1 VECPRFRGHLACPPN
16 RGLSINDNQGHAA
29 GDALLRDVPTAIT
42 STLRSYD
49 VTVRW
54 GGDEFV
60 CALSDVTLEPATVPG
75 LESGVKAITTGRV
88 HTCALTSEGAVE
100 CWGGNDRG
108 QLGDGTK
115 KVRSS
120 PENVLGLKNVEVVSI
135 AAGDQHT
142 CAITSTGELMCWGFG
157 ACGQLGTLSEAAP
170 LIPIPQHCST
180 A

>member
-1 VECPRFRGHLACPPN
+1 M
-16 RGLSINDNQGHAA
+16 
-29 GDALLRDVPTAIT
+29 PTAIT

-157 ACGQLGTLSEAAP
+157 ACGQLGHGERKSRLKPVTVTELDTGS
-170 LIPIPQHCST
+170 
-180 A
+180 